1 MCSYG
6 LALVSTALVLIYATP
21 RPEAATLFSSPL
33 LSLLR
38 LAGTRGGTA
47 HWAPSE
53 EVGTP
58 RGTDRA
64 AAGGGGGPP
73 SAQDV
78 GGRPHDV
85 AEGRGARGNSVEGRG
100 SSGTP
105 RIPRRATGQSATDE
119 DESQKDVEGE
129 LAAAGLRLPSAEG
142 APERPSSEEK
152 VQEDDS
158 NTSPEYELL
167 QCLIKRARKAETQKK
182 KAKRNP
188 KLCHTKGTRQKGAG
202 GGSDG
207 GGADGE
213 RSDCLPS
220 LLLVF
225 PTLCNDTKLCV
236 NVTEASLD
244 SLLHRHWLWKR
255 KNKRREESQEAV
267 VYIVVVLA
275 FYSFG
280 IVFMMA
286 NFIRQEQREI
296 EETKLYKQYI
306 KVARDRWLT
315 TRGNLANK
323 LALQAL
329 NTLNAVPQT
338 TNVSKVTFV

>member
-6 LALVSTALVLIYATP
+6 SLAVVSVALVLVYATP
-21 RPEAATLFSSPL
+21 RAEGAALFPIASPL
-33 LSLLR
+33 ISFLR

-47 HWAPSE
+47 PSAPSE
-53 EVGTP
+53 SADAP
-58 RGTDRA
+58 RGTDGA
-64 AAGGGGGPP
+64 AAEGERGPAG
-73 SAQDV
+73 SQGV
-78 GGRPHDV
+78 GESHGDAAGSHRGRRAV
-85 AEGRGARGNSVEGRG
+85 AVERRSSGRRARGATGHTEG
-100 SSGTP
+100 
-105 RIPRRATGQSATDE
+105 
-119 DESQKDVEGE
+119 ESQKDVEEG
-129 LAAAGLRLPSAEG
+129 LARDDLVAPTVEG
-142 APERPSSEEK
+142 ASEGPTSEGREEDANSSEY
-152 VQEDDS
+152 DF
-158 NTSPEYELL
+158 L
-167 QCLIKRARKAETQKK
+167 QCLLKRARKAEMQKK

-188 KLCHTKGTRQKGAG
+188 KLCRTKGKNRQKGAG
-202 GGSDG
+202 GRSSDEDS
-207 GGADGE
+207 AGE
-213 RSDCLPS
+213 QESDCLPS

-225 PTLCNDTKLCV
+225 PTLCNDTKLCM
-236 NVTEASLD
+236 NITEASLD

-315 TRGNLANK
+315 TRGSLANK

-338 TNVSKVTFV
+338 TNVNKVTFV

>member
-1 MCSYG
+1 MCSYS
-6 LALVSTALVLIYATP
+6 LAVVSAALVLIYATP
-21 RPEAATLFSSPL
+21 RLEGATLFSSPL
-33 LSLLR
+33 ISLLR
-38 LAGTRGGTA
+38 LAA
-47 HWAPSE
+47 HSAPSDS
-53 EVGTP
+53 VGTP
-58 RGTDRA
+58 RGTGRA
-64 AAGGGGGPP
+64 AAGGGSGPP

-78 GGRPHDV
+78 GESPLDIAGDH
-85 AEGRGARGNSVEGRG
+85 GALSGTVEGRG
-100 SSGTP
+100 SSGVP
-105 RIPRRATGQSATDE
+105 RISRRATGQSDAAE

-129 LAAAGLRLPSAEG
+129 LADADLQPPSAEG
-142 APERPSSEEK
+142 APEIPSSEEK
-152 VQEDDS
+152 IQEDDS
-158 NTSPEYELL
+158 SPSPEYELL
-167 QCLIKRARKAETQKK
+167 QCLIKRARKK

-188 KLCHTKGTRQKGAG
+188 KLCHSKGTRQRGAG

-207 GGADGE
+207 GADGE
-213 RSDCLPS
+213 KSDCLPS

-225 PTLCNDTKLCV
+225 PTLCNDTKLCM